1 MYRKVFM
8 LSKLTAL
15 LGLALVVGLGCA
27 FGQEKAP
34 DETIKVETKLVS
46 VPTTVS
52 DRNGRYIPNLT
63 AADFQIFQ
71 DGIQQNIEFFAATE
85 EPITVALLIDTS
97 QSTRPVLGDIK
108 DSAKSF
114 IKLLTPADRAMIV
127 SFDFA
132 AHTLSPLTNDQ
143 EKLKN
148 SIKSAE
154 IPKQLAG
161 TTLRDAVYDTIN
173 TAFKGL
179 TGRKAIILLTDG
191 KDFGSRISRET
202 LLYGMEES
210 DTLVYT
216 VFFKTDDRPQRPMF
230 GGFPRGRRGGGIF
243 GRFPPI
249 GFPGR
254 RDDRQRERMEQE
266 NRIAEAFLQQLSDLT
281 AGRLFSSKDGKLKK
295 TFAAIVDE
303 LRFQYRLGFYPA
315 EETGDSTLHN
325 LRVKV
330 SRPDVS
336 VRARGSYRT
345 QNK

>member
-1 MYRKVFM
+1 M
-8 LSKLTAL
+8 LNKLTPL
-15 LGLALVVGLGCA
+15 LSLALVFGVGCA
-27 FGQEKAP
+27 FGQEKAL

-71 DGIQQNIEFFAATE
+71 DGVQQNIEFFAATE

-114 IKLLTPADRAMIV
+114 IKLLTPADTAMIV

-148 SIKSAE
+148 AIKSAE

-202 LLYGMEES
+202 LLYRLEES

-216 VFFKTDDRPQRPMF
+216 VFFKTDDRPQRPLF
-230 GGFPRGRRGGGIF
+230 DRFPRGRRGGGIF

-249 GFPGR
+249 GFPDR

-266 NRIAEAFLQQLSDLT
+266 NHIAEAFVQQLSDLT
-281 AGRLFSSKDGKLKK
+281 AGRFYSSKDGKLKK
-295 TFAAIVDE
+295 TFASIVEE

-315 EETGDSTLHN
+315 EETSDAALHN
-325 LRVKV
+325 LQVKV
-330 SRPDVS
+330 LRPNVS
-336 VRARGSYRT
+336 VRSRGSYRP

>member
-1 MYRKVFM
+1 M
-8 LSKLTAL
+8 LLRAATFFIGAVLFCSLSLRA
-15 LGLALVVGLGCA
+15 
-27 FGQEKAP
+27 QEKAP
-34 DETIKVETKLVS
+34 DETIKVETKLIS

-71 DGIQQNIEFFAATE
+71 DGVQQNIEFFAATE

-97 QSTRPVLGDIK
+97 QSTRPVLSDIK

-132 AHTLSPLTNDQ
+132 AHILSPLTNDQ

-148 SIKSAE
+148 AIKSAE

-173 TAFKGL
+173 TSFKGL

-202 LLYGMEES
+202 LLFRLEES

-216 VFFKTDDRPQRPMF
+216 VFFKTDNRPQRPMF
-230 GGFPRGRRGGGIF
+230 GRRRGSIF
-243 GRFPPI
+243 GRGFPPI
-249 GFPGR
+249 GWPDR
-254 RDDRQRERMEQE
+254 RDDRQRERVEQQ
-266 NRIAEAFLQQLSDLT
+266 NSIAEAFLQQLSDLT
-281 AGRLFSSKDGKLKK
+281 AGRLYSSKDGKLKK
-295 TFAAIVDE
+295 TFAAIVEE

-315 EETGDSTLHN
+315 EEPGDPAVHN

-330 SRPDVS
+330 LRPDVS
-336 VRARGSYRT
+336 VRSRGSYRT

>member
-1 MYRKVFM
+1 KLLPDKAGIELRNVMMLPSAVF
-8 LSKLTAL
+8 SS
-15 LGLALVVGLGCA
+15 C
-27 FGQEKAP
+27 
-34 DETIKVETKLVS
+34 S

-71 DGIQQNIEFFAATE
+71 DGVQQNIEFFAATE

-148 SIKSAE
+148 AIKSAE

-161 TTLRDAVYDTIN
+161 TTLRDAIYDTIN

-191 KDFGSRISRET
+191 KDFGSRISRDT
-202 LLYGMEES
+202 LLFRLEES

-230 GGFPRGRRGGGIF
+230 GRRRGGIF
-243 GRFPPI
+243 GRGFPPF
-249 GFPGR
+249 GWPDR
-254 RDDRQRERMEQE
+254 RDNRQRERMEQE

-281 AGRLFSSKDGKLKK
+281 AGRLYSSKDGKLKK

-303 LRFQYRLGFYPA
+303 LRFQYRLGFYP
-315 EETGDSTLHN
+315 EEKPGDAGLHT

-336 VRARGSYRT
+336 VRSRGSYRT
-345 QNK
+345 QSK

>member
-8 LSKLTAL
+8 LNKLTGL
-15 LGLALVVGLGCA
+15 LSLALVVGVGCA

-71 DGIQQNIEFFAATE
+71 DGVQQNIEFFAATE

-132 AHTLSPLTNDQ
+132 AHTLSPLTSDQ

-148 SIKSAE
+148 AIKSAE

-173 TAFKGL
+173 TAFIGL

-202 LLYGMEES
+202 LLFRLEES

-216 VFFKTDDRPQRPMF
+216 VFFKTDDRPQRPLF
-230 GGFPRGRRGGGIF
+230 DRFPRGRRGGGIF

-249 GFPGR
+249 GFPNR

-281 AGRLFSSKDGKLKK
+281 AGRLYSSKDGKLKK

-315 EETGDSTLHN
+315 EESAAALHN

-330 SRPDVS
+330 LRPDVS

>member
-1 MYRKVFM
+1 M
-8 LSKLTAL
+8 LNKLTVL

-27 FGQEKAP
+27 FGQEKTP

-71 DGIQQNIEFFAATE
+71 DGVQQNIEFFAATE

-132 AHTLSPLTNDQ
+132 AHTLSPLTDDQ

-148 SIKSAE
+148 AIKSAE

-191 KDFGSRISRET
+191 KDFGSRISSQT
-202 LLYGMEES
+202 LLYRLEES

-216 VFFKTDDRPQRPMF
+216 VFFKTEDRPQRPIF
-230 GGFPRGRRGGGIF
+230 NRFPRGRRGGIF
-243 GRFPPI
+243 GG
-249 GFPGR
+249 GFPSIR
-254 RDDRQRERMEQE
+254 WPNPRDDRRRERVEQE

-281 AGRLFSSKDGKLKK
+281 AGRLYSSKDGKLKK
-295 TFAAIVDE
+295 TFAAIVEE

-315 EETGDSTLHN
+315 DETGDAATHT

-336 VRARGSYRT
+336 VRSRGSYRT
-345 QNK
+345 QSK